1 MADENQTGNG
11 AAPAAA
17 APPQI
22 RLQVISQFIRDM
34 SFENVAVQKGLSG
47 GEVQPEIQLGVSMDA
62 RKRTVANQYDVITK
76 YKVTSR
82 NKLNNDTLFLVELE
96 YGGTFLIE
104 GVADEQL
111 HPFLMIECP
120 RLLFPYVRRIIADMT
135 REGGF
140 PTVSLEPVDFVSLY
154 RQQVALR
161 AQAQEA
167 APVEKAN

>member
-1 MADENQTGNG
+1 MSSH
-11 AAPAAA
+11 
-17 APPQI
+17 
-22 RLQVISQFIRDM
+22 IS
-34 SFENVAVQKGLSG
+34 NVRPDPDKVL
-47 GEVQPEIQLGVSMDA
+47 VDIVDY
-62 RKRTVANQYDVITK
+62 VTK

-140 PTVSLEPVDFVSLY
+140 PAVSLEPVDFVSLY
-154 RQQVALR
+154 RQQVAMR

-167 APVEKAN
+167 VPAEKAN